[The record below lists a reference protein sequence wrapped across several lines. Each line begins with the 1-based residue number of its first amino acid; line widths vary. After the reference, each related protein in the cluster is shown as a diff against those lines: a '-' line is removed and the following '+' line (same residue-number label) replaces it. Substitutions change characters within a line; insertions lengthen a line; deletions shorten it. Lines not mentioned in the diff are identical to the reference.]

1 MRVPAP
7 VACPQP
13 LLGLSLDAWVVPE
26 VKNNMG
32 PVRDRNNHQQPFYR
46 DEHLFVDLC
55 DQLVI
60 LDSQPITLTHTE
72 YRLLAL
78 LAERTGEIVPP
89 AILLMHIWGYGPE
102 VRTRTVGT
110 HIQRLRKKLGKVG
123 RSIETVMGVGYRF
136 RPPFPLRDQGLSSFL
151 MV

>member
-1 MRVPAP
+1 
-7 VACPQP
+7 
-13 LLGLSLDAWVVPE
+13 LGLSLDAWVVPE